1 MSWFKK
7 IIHSFS
13 ARSGAAAA
21 TPRGPDIGHIRNVGV
36 DKAMGLLTL
45 REIAQLGHD
54 GQSLGA
60 VFNRTA
66 GYMVLHFRA
75 GDKMWGDIVS
85 ADMASLAVVH
95 LPMLQK
101 LLDENRGVLVRT
113 GWPQDA
119 EGFACRSFEEFV
131 LKQDADTT
139 ALQGLVK
146 KAYNRTA
153 PK

>member
-21 TPRGPDIGHIRNVGV
+21 APRGPDIGHIRNVGV

-60 VFNRTA
+60 AFNRTA

-75 GDKMWGDIVS
+75 GDKMWGDTVS

-131 LKQDADTT
+131 LKQDADTA

-146 KAYNRTA
+146 KAYNHPA

>member
-1 MSWFKK
+1 
-7 IIHSFS
+7 
-13 ARSGAAAA
+13 
-21 TPRGPDIGHIRNVGV
+21 
-36 DKAMGLLTL
+36 
-45 REIAQLGHD
+45 
-54 GQSLGA
+54 
-60 VFNRTA
+60 
-66 GYMVLHFRA
+66 MVLHFRA
-75 GDKMWGDIVS
+75 GDKMWGDTVS